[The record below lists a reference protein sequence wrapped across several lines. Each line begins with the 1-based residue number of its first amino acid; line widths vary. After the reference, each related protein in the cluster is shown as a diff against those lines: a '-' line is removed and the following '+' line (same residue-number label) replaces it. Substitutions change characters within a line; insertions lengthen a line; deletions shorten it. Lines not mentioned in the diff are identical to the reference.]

1 MEDLINLSDEKL
13 VMLYADGL
21 NPAFDIMVERY
32 KDKVY
37 SYIFHIVKCEDLAD
51 DLFQETFVKA
61 IVTINQGRYTENG
74 KFLPWIYRIAHN
86 LIIDTFRQEKSAN
99 TLSCDSEE
107 VNILNRKE
115 LCESTIEDSLVIEQI
130 HQDIK
135 NIVNA
140 LPQSQREV
148 LTMRYYKNMSFKEI
162 ADITNVSINTALGRM
177 RYAIMNMR
185 RIAEENNIILTNHYT
200 IIGKHVALL

>member
-1 MEDLINLSDEKL
+1 M
-13 VMLYADGL
+13 
-21 NPAFDIMVERY
+21 
-32 KDKVY
+32 
-37 SYIFHIVKCEDLAD
+37 
-51 DLFQETFVKA
+51 T
-61 IVTINQGRYTENG
+61 
-74 KFLPWIYRIAHN
+74 WIYRIAHN

-107 VNILNRKE
+107 ENILNRKE

-185 RIAEENNIILTNHYT
+185 RIAEENNIILTM
-200 IIGKHVALL
+200 

>member
-185 RIAEENNIILTNHYT
+185 RIAEENNIIM
-200 IIGKHVALL
+200 KM

>member
-185 RIAEENNIILTNHYT
+185 RIAEENNIIL
-200 IIGKHVALL
+200 